1 MFIHLHNHSHY
12 SILEWLPKPKDYVK
26 KAVELWM
33 NAVAIT
39 DTANIHGC
47 HELYKEAKA
56 AWINPI
62 LWTEIYVES
71 SLDPNIDHKL
81 VVLAKSLK
89 WHRNILDLISKS
101 NLEIDWNKAKIK
113 FEFFEEI
120 KNNQEDKNLDIICLS
135 WPISWEIPYYILAWK
150 TDEQIYDR
158 IQEYIKIFWEE
169 NYFLE
174 LIYHDDIPKQ
184 KLITDKLIELS
195 KKYELQVVA
204 TNNCYYIEKE
214 DKKTQDV
221 IMALWTGHELE
232 NPDRPTM
239 INWDYSFLS
248 EEEMQTLF
256 WFIPEALE
264 NTNKIASMV
273 NIEIETWWI
282 LIPTFE
288 LPEEHQKIFEEAKEF
303 ETSSQPSPLKEKELD
318 QNSPLLQRRGARA
331 EVFQNLTSDEWY
343 LRYLSFEWLNWRY
356 DYWIPRETIFKLVQ
370 KLDKPSLQKK
380 LTETSPQE
388 LKDLSLTYYSDEKKK
403 LLEWFEKDIQD
414 KIERLEYEL
423 VVVHEMWFDAYF
435 LIVADYINWA
445 RANDIPVG
453 PWRWSA
459 AWSLMA
465 FTSWITD
472 IDPLPYQLL
481 FERFLNPARVSMPDI
496 DTDFSD
502 KERDRVVEY
511 CRNKYGADHVAQIC
525 TFGTFAA
532 RAAVKDVWRVYWIPF
547 AEMNELAKLIP
558 EKPWTKLAWALEDS
572 PEFHDAYETNKKYKE
587 IIDNA
592 LKIEWNVRQLWVHAC
607 AVIIAPEPMTN
618 FTALQHPPKDSQ
630 SIVTQ
635 YSAYPLEDLGLLK
648 MDFLWLRN
656 LTIIKRTQQI
666 IKANHSVDIDMLKLD
681 MWDQKVFEIFSAW
694 DTTWVFQFESDW
706 MRKYLRD
713 LWPNSFEDL
722 IAMVSLY
729 RPGPL
734 AYIPTYIERKYWR
747 EEIKY
752 LTDDLEKIL
761 SKKYKKEEIEE
772 EKRKLDEDLWPILD
786 VSNWIAVYQEQLMF
800 IVQYMAW
807 FSLWEADLLRRWVW
821 KKKLDVIE
829 ALKKEFI
836 TKSADYKWYKPETS
850 EYIYT
855 EMIQPAANYSFNKS
869 HAACYA
875 FIAYQTAYLKA
886 YYPTE
891 FLTSV
896 MVSDEE
902 NMERIVME
910 VSECEWKWISVLPP
924 SVQESLKHFTY
935 IDKQNIRF
943 WLKAIKWIWDWPINR
958 IIEARESI
966 WWTFESLEQFIEVCW
981 KEVINKKS
989 LEALILSGALDDLW
1003 IRKQMFESIPE
1014 MITFCKKDENK
1025 KETSQI
1031 WLFDNTDSF
1040 EDKLELSKSEEFSF
1054 EELLAWEKNMIGFCV
1069 SWHPLDWLQRYCARR
1084 SNNIK
1089 KLKMN
1094 FDELLELDKK
1104 ENPEKYN
1111 SPQPSPAG
1119 EGASPEKEK
1128 KQKMKQERKEE
1139 IVQAVWVIVDLR
1151 KLITKTWKQ
1160 MMFLKCEWFDY
1171 DFEVVIFSK
1180 DVDKYKDK
1188 LDIDKIIIVNGS
1200 LDINFE
1206 YARKSIRVRDIKIA
1220 SISMVREQ
1228 AKDLWLFNDKKRF
1241 INKNLNEIKEAE
1253 KIEDNSNSEECNQK
1267 CEVMPENFD
1276 DSLEEKILHNKE
1288 EKEQKFLE
1296 KFVVDIPKNAVKQDL
1311 QDLKE
1316 FLESET
1322 DWFTKVFIN
1331 FNWQEIDTKNQ
1342 IKNID
1347 NLQNWIINKWE

>member
-12 SILEWLPKPKDYVK
+12 SILEWLPKPKDYVA
-26 KAVELWM
+26 KAKDLWM

-39 DTANIHGC
+39 DSFNVHGC

-56 AWINPI
+56 QGITPI
-62 LWTEIYVES
+62 MWVEILVES
-71 SLDPNIDHKL
+71 SLDPKIDHKL
-81 VVLAKSLK
+81 VLLAKSLK
-89 WHRNILDLISKS
+89 WYRNILQLISKS
-101 NLEIDWNKAKIK
+101 NLEKTWTKAKIM
-113 FEFFEEI
+113 FEDI
-120 KNNQEDKNLDIICLS
+120 KEFSEDIICLS

-150 TDEQIYDR
+150 SDEQIYNR
-158 IQEYIKIFWEE
+158 IKKYQELFWEE

-184 KLITDKLIELS
+184 QLITDTLIELS
-195 KKYELQVVA
+195 KKYDLQVVA
-204 TNNCYYIEKE
+204 TNNCYYIDKE

-221 IMALWTGHELE
+221 IMALWTWHELE
-232 NPDRPTM
+232 NPDRPTL
-239 INWDYSFLS
+239 INWDFSFLT

-264 NTNKIASMV
+264 NTNKIAQMV
-273 NIEIETWWI
+273 NMEIETWWI

-288 LPEEHQKIFEEAKEF
+288 LPDEHQKIYEEAIKF
-303 ETSSQPSPLKEKELD
+303 QKWQKWLK
-318 QNSPLLQRRGARA
+318 NI
-331 EVFQNLTSDEWY
+331 NSDEWY
-343 LRYLSFEWLNWRY
+343 LRYLAFEWLNWRY
-356 DYWIPRETIFKLVQ
+356 DYWIPKETIFKLIQ

-388 LKDLSLTYYSDEKKK
+388 LKDLSITYYSEEKK
-403 LLEWFEKDIQD
+403 EIINNFSQDIQD

-445 RANDIPVG
+445 RAQNIPVW

-472 IDPLPYQLL
+472 IDPLPYKLL

-502 KERDRVVEY
+502 KERDKVVWY
-511 CRNKYGADHVAQIC
+511 CRDKYWADHVAQIC

-558 EKPWTKLAWALEDS
+558 EKPWTKLKWALEDS
-572 PEFHDAYETNKKYKE
+572 PEFKEAYDTNPKYKE

-592 LKIEWNVRQLWVHAC
+592 LKIEWNVRQIWVHAC
-607 AVIIAPEPMTN
+607 AVIIAPEPMTK
-618 FTALQHPPKDSQ
+618 FTALQHPPKDNE

-635 YSAYPLEDLGLLK
+635 YSAYPLEDLWLLK

-656 LTIIKRTQQI
+656 LTIIKRTQEI
-666 IKANHSVDIDMLKLD
+666 IKAHNNTDIDVLKID
-681 MWDQKVFEIFSAW
+681 TWDQKVFEVFANW

-706 MRKYLRD
+706 MRKYLKD
-713 LWPNSFEDL
+713 LAPNAFEDL

-729 RPGPL
+729 RPWPL
-734 AYIPTYIERKYWR
+734 AYIPAYINRKYWR
-747 EEIKY
+747 EKVIY
-752 LTDDLEKIL
+752 LTEDLRKTLEEK
-761 SKKYKKEEIEE
+761 YTPEEIEE
-772 EKRKLDEDLWPILD
+772 EERKLNEDLWPILD
-786 VSNWIAVYQEQLMF
+786 VSYWIAVYQEQLMF

-836 TKSADYKWYKPETS
+836 TKSANYKWYKPETS
-850 EYIYT
+850 KYIYT

-910 VSECEWKWISVLPP
+910 VAECEWKWTSVLPP

-935 IDKQNIRF
+935 INKKNIRF
-943 WLKAIKWIWDWPINR
+943 WLKAIKWIWDGPINR
-958 IIEARESI
+958 IIEARKKI
-966 WWTFESLEQFIEVCW
+966 WWKFENLEQFIETCW

-989 LEALILSGALDDLW
+989 LEALILSWAMDDLW

-1014 MITFCKKDENK
+1014 IINFCKKDEK
-1025 KETSQI
+1025 IKETNQI
-1031 WLFDNTDSF
+1031 WLFDTSSEF
-1040 EDKLELSKSEEFSF
+1040 EDKLELKETEEFSF
-1054 EELLAWEKNMIGFCV
+1054 EKLLAWEKSMIGFYV
-1069 SWHPLDWLQRYCARR
+1069 SGHPLDWLQKYCSKR
-1084 SNNIK
+1084 SNNVK
-1089 KLKMN
+1089 KLKMS
-1094 FDELLELDKK
+1094 FEELQKIEDK
-1104 ENPEKYN
+1104 ENPKADKNSEK
-1111 SPQPSPAG
+1111 
-1119 EGASPEKEK
+1119 EKEK
-1128 KQKMKQERKEE
+1128 KQKKEPKKEE
-1139 IVQAVWVIVDLR
+1139 IIQTVWVITDLR
-1151 KLITKTWKQ
+1151 KIITKTWKQ

-1171 DFEVVIFSK
+1171 DFEVVIFPK
-1180 DVDKYKDK
+1180 DLDKYKDK
-1188 LDIDKIIIVNGS
+1188 LELDKIVIVNGS

-1206 YARKSIRVRDIKIA
+1206 YMRKSIRVRDIKTA
-1220 SISMVREQ
+1220 TISMVREQ
-1228 AKDLWLFNDKKRF
+1228 AKDLWLFNNQKRYLNKKLNETKEDENESKCRDTPCGYPNGE
-1241 INKNLNEIKEAE
+1241 NKNDDLCTI
-1253 KIEDNSNSEECNQK
+1253 
-1267 CEVMPENFD
+1267 MPENFD
-1276 DSLEEKILHNKE
+1276 DSLEEKIIKNKT
-1288 EKEQKFLE
+1288 EKEQKILE
-1296 KFVVDIPKNAVKQDL
+1296 KYILEIPKNAIKQDL
-1311 QDLKE
+1311 LELKQ
-1316 FLESET
+1316 FLESQEQ
-1322 DWFTKVFIN
+1322 WFTKIFIN
-1331 FNWQEIDTKNQ
+1331 FNWQEIDTKTQLETLDNLEKW
-1342 IKNID
+1342 IKN
-1347 NLQNWIINKWE
+1347 KWKS